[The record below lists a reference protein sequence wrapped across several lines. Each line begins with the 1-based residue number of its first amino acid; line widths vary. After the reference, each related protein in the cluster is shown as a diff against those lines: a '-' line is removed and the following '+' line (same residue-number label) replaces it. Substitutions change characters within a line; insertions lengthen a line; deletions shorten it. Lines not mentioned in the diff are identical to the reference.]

1 MPFVGES
8 PRQGRSRFDH
18 VQRTVAALHVGG
30 MDRHD
35 DRRPF
40 NIDRGVALA
49 AMAWRLPFLV
59 SPVRV
64 RPFRQ

>member
-35 DRRPF
+35 DRRPL

-49 AMAWRLPFLV
+49 VMAWRLPFLG
-59 SPVRV
+59 SPVGV